1 MVVVVVGGWC
11 GAPTTWHCDT
21 APYRSVG
28 AQCVSRHVFPHRL
41 APEAALPA
49 EERRGA
55 LPHPAQLAADLLRR
69 AVGDTTQRLV
79 QSGKSWP
86 GAGSW

>member
-1 MVVVVVGGWC
+1 M
-11 GAPTTWHCDT
+11 
-21 APYRSVG
+21 G